1 MAPFV
6 IGPDDEGD
14 NGQPLLPPT
23 YASLF
28 PWLLSPLWRS
38 CRARKMVA
46 ALSFRDFHLRGIT
59 HHHLLLPAQQEG

>member
-1 MAPFV
+1 MMAPFV

-38 CRARKMVA
+38 CRAHKMA
-46 ALSFRDFHLRGIT
+46 AFL
-59 HHHLLLPAQQEG
+59 